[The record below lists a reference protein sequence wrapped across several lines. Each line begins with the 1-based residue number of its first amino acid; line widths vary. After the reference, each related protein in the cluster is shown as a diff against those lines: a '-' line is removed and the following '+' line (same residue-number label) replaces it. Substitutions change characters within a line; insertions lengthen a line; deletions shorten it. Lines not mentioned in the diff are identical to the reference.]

1 MSYATRAKLE
11 HRLGSLERLDVLLAD
26 EQGVEIEGRL
36 EGAVADAEAEL
47 DEALAPFYPFPL
59 TGAVP
64 ATVQR
69 WTADL
74 ALAALAEDRPA
85 GGGGNLARR
94 AERARAEIREA
105 AAGTRAIPGLTR
117 KNPIGSASEPEKT
130 FTRGEDKPPASPG
143 DTGGTMDT
151 W

>member
-1 MSYATRAKLE
+1 MYTTREKMRQ
-11 HRLGSLERLDVLLAD
+11 RLGSEERLEVLLAD

-36 EGAVADAEAEL
+36 DGAVADAEAEI

-59 TGAVP
+59 TGTVP
-64 ATVQR
+64 ATVAR

-94 AERARAEIREA
+94 AERARTEIEEVRR
-105 AAGTRAIPGLTR
+105 GLRTIPDLTR
-117 KNPIGSASEPEKT
+117 KNPIGSATEPDKT
-130 FTRGEDKPPASPG
+130 FTRGEDAPDEGA
-143 DTGGTMDT
+143 GTMDT

>member
-1 MSYATRAKLE
+1 MYTTREKMRQ
-11 HRLGSLERLDVLLAD
+11 RLGSEDRLEVLLAD

-36 EGAVADAEAEL
+36 TDAIADAEAEI
-47 DEALAPFYPFPL
+47 DEALALVYPFPL
-59 TGAVP
+59 TGTIP
-64 ATVQR
+64 ATVAR

-94 AERARAEIREA
+94 AERARQEIQEVRS
-105 AAGTRAIPGLTR
+105 GTRTIPGLVR
-117 KNPIGSASEPEKT
+117 RNPIGSASEPDKT
-130 FTRGEDKPPASPG
+130 FTRGEDAPDGEA
-143 DTGGTMDT
+143 GTMDT

>member
-1 MSYATRAKLE
+1 MSYTTRANLE
-11 HRLGSLERLDVLLAD
+11 RRMGSLERLDVLLSD

-36 EGAVADAEAEL
+36 DGAIADAEAEI

-59 TGAVP
+59 TGTVP
-64 ATVQR
+64 ATVAR

-94 AERARAEIREA
+94 AERARAEIQEVRS
-105 AAGTRAIPGLTR
+105 GTRTIPGLAR

-130 FTRGEDKPPASPG
+130 FTRGEDDPDGAA
-143 DTGGTMDT
+143 GTLDT